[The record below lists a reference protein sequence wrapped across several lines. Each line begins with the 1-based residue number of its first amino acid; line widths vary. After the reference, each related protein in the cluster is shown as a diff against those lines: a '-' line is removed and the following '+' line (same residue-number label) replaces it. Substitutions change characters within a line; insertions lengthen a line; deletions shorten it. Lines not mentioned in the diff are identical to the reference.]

1 MQLFGGLFLVGLAGA
16 VQSDYCQ
23 SFSTDKLSQ
32 LVTIKKMV
40 SPSSNY
46 FQPDV
51 RTIKTYMVM
60 IQFRVLNLR

>member
-40 SPSSNY
+40 SPSLNY

-51 RTIKTYMVM
+51 RTIKTSMLM
-60 IQFRVLNLR
+60 IHFRVLNLR

>member
-16 VQSDYCQ
+16 VQTDYCQ

-32 LVTIKKMV
+32 LVTIKKKV
-40 SPSSNY
+40 SSSFNY
-46 FQPDV
+46 FQPEV
-51 RTIKTYMVM
+51 RNIKTSMSI